1 MATPRARATP
11 MARPVARCQGLELG
25 LAVLEG
31 APWTK
36 DPLPRRI
43 FPSPWRISPSPRP
56 SPARGEGVE
65 KRGEGDK
72 EGGMTEE
79 IQKAVSAWSR

>member
-43 FPSPWRISPSPRP
+43 SPSPRP

-65 KRGEGDK
+65 KRGEGAK

-79 IQKAVSAWSR
+79 IQKAVRAWSR